1 MLDFNKI
8 PCSKVANKQYTCNK
22 ATLIKYRK
30 IPQLYVVVS
39 LSTLK

>member
-1 MLDFNKI
+1 MLEFNKI

-30 IPQLYVVVS
+30 NTTIIRCS
-39 LSTLK
+39 FN